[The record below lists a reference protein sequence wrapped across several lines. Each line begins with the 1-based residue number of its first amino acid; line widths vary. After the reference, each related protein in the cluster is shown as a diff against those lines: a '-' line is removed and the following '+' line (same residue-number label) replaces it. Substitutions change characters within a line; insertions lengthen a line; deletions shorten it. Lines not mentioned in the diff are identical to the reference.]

1 MFDISDPTMLSSC
14 DDIICHN
21 DAPCCPIPVSNSDPR
36 IGRTCLPFTRSS
48 AVCGTGASSLLLEH
62 RSVHRKEINVITSYI
77 GGSMVYGSTEHI
89 AMKLL
94 EPGESGQLLDG
105 TTTASGSTF
114 LPFDNESLIECS
126 TSISMPTGAS
136 VA

>member
-1 MFDISDPTMLSSC
+1 M
-14 DDIICHN
+14 
-21 DAPCCPIPVSNSDPR
+21 
-36 IGRTCLPFTRSS
+36 
-48 AVCGTGASSLLLEH
+48 
-62 RSVHRKEINVITSYI
+62 HRKQINVITSYI
-77 GGSMVYGSTEHI
+77 GGSMVYGSTEHV

-94 EPGESGQLLDG
+94 EPGESGKLLDG
-105 TTTASGSTF
+105 TTIASGSTF